1 MTAIGAVGAVGG
13 FTPLAPVRLPGAAAG
28 TDATAGS
35 GQAFGAQLAQG
46 LEQVGAL
53 QNRADELSVQ
63 AATGQLKDV
72 HDYTIAATQASLATD
87 LTVALR
93 NKAVDAFTEIM
104 RMQI

>member
-1 MTAIGAVGAVGG
+1 MAVGPVGAVAG
-13 FTPLAPVRLPGAAAG
+13 FTPLAPVRLPAAAG
-28 TDATAGS
+28 AEATTAS

-53 QNRADELSVQ
+53 QNHADELSVQ

-72 HDYTIAATQASLATD
+72 HDYTVAATQASLATD